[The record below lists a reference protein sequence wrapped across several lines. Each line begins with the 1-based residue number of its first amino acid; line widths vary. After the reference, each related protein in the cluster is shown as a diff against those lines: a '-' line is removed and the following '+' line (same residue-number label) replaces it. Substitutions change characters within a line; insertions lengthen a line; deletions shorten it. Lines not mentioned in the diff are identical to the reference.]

1 MHNQK
6 AIYLHEEFKPKIYK
20 YNHALPSTRQSHS
33 SNTNGIQMS
42 FLFLNKIMVTEMN
55 SIININYFMSK
66 KITVKP
72 VQAVTCIKSSPFSCP
87 VTENFIWIEPLLRGH
102 FSYKTIFSLSQRW
115 PLNTGLTLP
124 LSYISYIHIS
134 LKAGNI
140 NYYVQVHTYFK
151 ISKKHNCRT
160 IKKKKIPT
168 KSKHDM
174 YFDIFEFARNL
185 SSKKNIKEW
194 PFGFIW

>member
-1 MHNQK
+1 LTHNQK
-6 AIYLHEEFKPKIYK
+6 TIYLHEEFKPKIYK

-66 KITVKP
+66 KITFKP
-72 VQAVTCIKSSPFSCP
+72 VQAVTSIKWSPLLSSHLYQVVTSIKQSPVFSCP
-87 VTENFIWIEPLLRGH
+87 VIENFIWIEPLLRRH
-102 FSYKTIFSLSQRW
+102 FSYKTTFSLSQRW

-124 LSYISYIHIS
+124 LSYISYIYI
-134 LKAGNI
+134 
-140 NYYVQVHTYFK
+140 QVHTYFK

-160 IKKKKIPT
+160 IKKKKDTNKIKT
-168 KSKHDM
+168 WHV
-174 YFDIFEFARNL
+174 FWHIWIC
-185 SSKKNIKEW
+185 KKPIMQKEY
-194 PFGFIW
+194 

>member
-72 VQAVTCIKSSPFSCP
+72 VQAVTSIKQSPVLKVHLFL
-87 VTENFIWIEPLLRGH
+87 V
-102 FSYKTIFSLSQRW
+102 LSQK
-115 PLNTGLTLP
+115 
-124 LSYISYIHIS
+124 ISYE
-134 LKAGNI
+134 L
-140 NYYVQVHTYFK
+140 
-151 ISKKHNCRT
+151 
-160 IKKKKIPT
+160 
-168 KSKHDM
+168 
-174 YFDIFEFARNL
+174 NL
-185 SSKKNIKEW
+185 
-194 PFGFIW
+194 F